1 MKRNFK
7 RHLLIALS
15 AMFLST
21 FHKDSFADDLPMAT
35 PDEVGMS
42 AENLKR
48 VDEIVSDLI
57 EKKRIAGASV
67 MVARKGKIC
76 FFETYGMAD
85 VERDKAMSKESI
97 FRIYSMSKVIT
108 TAAVMQLVEQG
119 KVSPQDPIGKYIPA
133 LREMTVFTEEGIVPA
148 KNSITVAHLMTHT
161 SGLVYN
167 SDGEYGELIKSA
179 DALNRE
185 NTLAEMVEKMGE
197 TPLKFEPGT
206 DWAYGTSI
214 DVLGRLIEVVSK
226 QTFDE
231 YLQQNI
237 FEPLEM
243 NDTAFYVPVGKID
256 RFAANYNPGG
266 NLIDDPR
273 TSRYLRKPNLNSG
286 GGGLVGTISDYM
298 RFLVALRN
306 GGDLNGK
313 RILKPETI
321 DLMRQNH
328 VSKDAGWIKFGS
340 QVRDGIGYGYGFAV
354 CVKPSQFDPA
364 RKVGDYG
371 WGGAASTH
379 YWSSPKDD
387 LVVVTME
394 QTMPYSFLLENEL
407 KPVITDAKIEK

>member
-1 MKRNFK
+1 MNRNFK
-7 RHLLIALS
+7 RYLFIALS
-15 AMFLST
+15 ATFLSSI
-21 FHKDSFADDLPMAT
+21 HKDSLADDLPLAE

-42 AENLKR
+42 AEKLER
-48 VDEIVSDLI
+48 VDEIVNGLI

-67 MVARKGKIC
+67 MVARKGKVC

-85 VERDKAMSKESI
+85 AERDKAMSKETI

-133 LREMTVFTEEGIVPA
+133 LKEMTVFTEEGIVPA
-148 KNSITVAHLMTHT
+148 KNPITVAHLMTHT

-167 SDGEYGELIKSA
+167 AEGKYGKLIKSA

-197 TPLKFEPGT
+197 TPLLFEPGT

-214 DVLGRLIEVVSK
+214 DVLGRLIEVVSG
-226 QTFDE
+226 QPFDE
-231 YLQQNI
+231 YLQTNI

-243 NDTAFYVPVGKID
+243 SDTAFYVPEGNVN

-266 NLIDDPR
+266 NLIDDPK
-273 TSRYLRKPNLNSG
+273 TSRYLNKPNLNSG

-298 RFLVALRN
+298 RFLLALRN
-306 GGDLNGK
+306 GDELNGK
-313 RILKPETI
+313 RILKPGTI
-321 DLMRQNH
+321 KLMQQNH
-328 VSKDAGWIKFGS
+328 VSKDVGWIKFGD

-387 LVVVTME
+387 LIVVTME
-394 QTMPYSFLLENEL
+394 QTMPYSFLLENKL
-407 KPVITDAKIEK
+407 KPVISDAILED